1 MRPQQVIDISLKL
14 PEGSPVWPGDPGFSR
29 VVVSESG
36 GGRSEVARL
45 ELSSHVGTHL
55 DTPSHFLPEGRR
67 VGDYPPERFVLP
79 ARVADIPG
87 AAVVS
92 AGDLEHVELAEG
104 QALVLK
110 TDNSATGRCRS
121 GRFEEGFVAI
131 DESAA
136 EWLADR
142 RVPLVGIDYLSI
154 EPYRQGPHPHRVHVT
169 LLEADVLILEG
180 LDLTDV
186 PAGEYL
192 LSCPPLRI
200 PAAEATPVRAMLLR
214 R

>member
-1 MRPQQVIDISLKL
+1 MKPQQVIDISLEL

-45 ELSSHVGTHL
+45 ELSSHLGTHL
-55 DTPSHFLPEGRR
+55 DTPAHFMPGGRR
-67 VGDYPPERFVLP
+67 VGDYPPERFILP
-79 ARVADIPG
+79 ARVVDIPG
-87 AAVVS
+87 VAVVS
-92 AGDLEHVELAEG
+92 AGDLDDVDLAEG

-110 TDNSATGRCRS
+110 TANTTTGRCRS
-121 GRFEEGFVAI
+121 GRFEEDFVGI

-136 EWLADR
+136 RWLADR

-180 LDLTDV
+180 VDLTDV
-186 PAGEYL
+186 TPGKYL

-214 R
+214 G